1 MQRWPADT
9 KVQRVFSFWALS
21 RRPSEQHRC
30 GAWRE
35 ETMELKYSDGLIP
48 AVIQDRHSGKVLML
62 GYMNDEAYRKTL
74 ASGFVTFF
82 SRSRQELWTK
92 GETSGHRLKV
102 REIRV
107 DCDQDALLIQADLTG
122 PGCCHLGYKS
132 CFFRKLTE
140 EGEEI
145 ILTREF
151 DPAEVYGDAEQES
164 QT

>member
-1 MQRWPADT
+1 
-9 KVQRVFSFWALS
+9 
-21 RRPSEQHRC
+21 
-30 GAWRE
+30 
-35 ETMELKYSDGLIP
+35 MELNYGDGLIP

-62 GYMNDEAYRKTL
+62 GYMNEEAYRTTL
-74 ASGFVTFF
+74 ESGYVTFF
-82 SRSRQELWTK
+82 SRSRQKLWTK

-122 PGCCHLGYKS
+122 PGCCHRGYKS
-132 CFFRKLTE
+132 CFFRKLTA

-145 ILTREF
+145 ILAREF
-151 DPAEVYGDAEQES
+151 DPATVYGDAEQES